1 MSIPTK
7 YGGYDRTRGHERRL
21 GGCTSLRYREA
32 LHRQTGNR
40 IAGSI
45 MAWLEMTAYI
55 DLKAGST
62 EHAAKH
68 IM

>member
-1 MSIPTK
+1 M
-7 YGGYDRTRGHERRL
+7 